1 MTEER
6 PAKSITPPQTVR
18 SGRAMGVAV
27 LSLVLSGGA
36 LGAAGFLWWQQQQQL
51 SADHA
56 RASELENSLAKADN
70 ELGATRQQLSQWAT
84 QQKQLQDQVS
94 DLTSQRDAIA
104 QKMEGLDLRIA
115 KVVEGSARVD
125 WMLAEVTQLVNVA
138 ERRLS
143 LLGDVNG
150 ALALLESAETTVKAM
165 EEPMARALR
174 QALINDIQNLRSAQA
189 EVIDTE
195 GLLLRINS
203 TKRLIEKLEPPRP
216 NFQAEPVE
224 LPDDVKN
231 SESGTGLAWYK
242 TKKFFASLV
251 RFQSH
256 KQPLASIAV
265 DPQARFYLQQG
276 ILLLLDQSQLAVLRG
291 EATTY
296 TLSLKE
302 ASDRVTRYLQADSK
316 EGERVLRELSELSQ
330 QKVKQR
336 VPEISETLLAADAF
350 RQAWD
355 KMRPAREAAAQSVHE
370 RAQDNPVKTDTK
382 NNAVNEAGK
391 SAAGRLP

>member
-51 SADHA
+51 NADHA
-56 RASELENSLAKADN
+56 RTTELENSLAKADN

-94 DLTSQRDAIA
+94 DLTSQRDALA
-104 QKMEGLDLRIA
+104 QKMEGLDLRIT

-150 ALALLESAETTVKAM
+150 ALALLESAETTVKSM

-336 VPEISETLLAADAF
+336 VPEISETLLATDAF

-370 RAQDNPVKTDTK
+370 HTQDNPVKTDTK
-382 NNAVNEAGK
+382 NNAGNEAGK
-391 SAAGRLP
+391 NAAGRLP